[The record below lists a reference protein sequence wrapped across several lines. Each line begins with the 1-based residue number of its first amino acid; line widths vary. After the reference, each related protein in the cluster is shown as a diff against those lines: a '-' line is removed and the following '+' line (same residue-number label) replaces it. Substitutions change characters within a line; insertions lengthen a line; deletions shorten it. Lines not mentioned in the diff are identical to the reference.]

1 VLSYDKFQAPIRDKL
16 FTGHEES
23 HVHTQKAHYRW
34 SMQVSD
40 LVELSAYGK
49 KRFANKYM
57 LDRRGLV
64 IGTGGDG
71 YYWEVHWFDLNFKSY
86 MSRRELKHLKA
97 QKST

>member
-1 VLSYDKFQAPIRDKL
+1 MKV
-16 FTGHEES
+16 G
-23 HVHTQKAHYRW
+23 
-34 SMQVSD
+34 D
-40 LVELSAYGK
+40 LVELSAYGN

-64 IGTGGDG
+64 IGAGRGG

>member
-23 HVHTQKAHYRW
+23 HVHTQNDNYRW
-34 SMQVSD
+34 SMKVSD

-57 LDRRGLV
+57 LDRRGFTCRP
-64 IGTGGDG
+64 GTIKWHSDKILASA
-71 YYWEVHWFDLNFKSY
+71 V
-86 MSRRELKHLKA
+86 
-97 QKST
+97 Q